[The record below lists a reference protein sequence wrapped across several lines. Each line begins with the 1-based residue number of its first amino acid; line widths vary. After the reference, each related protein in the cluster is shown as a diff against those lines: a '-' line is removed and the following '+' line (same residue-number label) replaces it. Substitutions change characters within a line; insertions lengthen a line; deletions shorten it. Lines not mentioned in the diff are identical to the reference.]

1 MTINKKSSR
10 RVTVGED
17 NYIWTISPGSGYI
30 IVIVEHEI
38 TRGMRLEIYIES
50 DIDSVWLNFPNV
62 EHLNI
67 KIVRPRDIKFFT
79 SQALR
84 LGWIPQEKGMPVVFD
99 LDGEVLKR
107 RLG

>member
-1 MTINKKSSR
+1 MTIDKKSSR
-10 RVTVGED
+10 RITVGED
-17 NYIWTISPGSGYI
+17 NYIWTISPGCGYI

-50 DIDSVWLNFPNV
+50 DIDSIWLNFPNV

-67 KIVRPRDIKFFT
+67 KIVSPRDINFFIG
-79 SQALR
+79 QALD
-84 LGWIPQEKGMPVVFD
+84 LGWNPQEKGKPVVFEF
-99 LDGEVLKR
+99 DGKALKR

>member
-10 RVTVGED
+10 RISVRDD

-30 IVIVEHEI
+30 ILIAEHEI
-38 TRGMRLEIYIES
+38 TRGMRLEVYVES
-50 DIDSVWLNFPNV
+50 DIDSVWVNFPNT

-67 KIVRPRDIKFFT
+67 KIIRPRDVEYFICQ
-79 SQALR
+79 SLDQ
-84 LGWIPQEKGMPVVFD
+84 GWTPKVKGAPVVFD
-99 LDGEVLKR
+99 FDGKFLKR